1 MWDFETVYKDH
12 VRSVFRYALRRVGRR
27 EWAEDI
33 TSETFVALYENRH
46 TVDAAQLP
54 AWLFKVAKNRAVDN
68 WRKWSK
74 EQSFEEETATVGVV
88 EQAKLIS
95 IEHLLG
101 NTSLKPVHR
110 VCLVLRFVQGM
121 SRTEIAKE
129 TGLTASQVKGHLQYA
144 LRILRKE
151 MGGYRRCHAVGSIRD
166 RKSIRRK
173 RVVSGTG
180 HSAQLSLTSARLN
193 PALYPTVCEQIS
205 SATLR
210 TATFAKPYCEIC
222 KR

>member
-1 MWDFETVYKDH
+1 M
-12 VRSVFRYALRRVGRR
+12 
-27 EWAEDI
+27 
-33 TSETFVALYENRH
+33 
-46 TVDAAQLP
+46 DAAQLP

-95 IEHLLG
+95 FERLVA

-121 SRTEIAKE
+121 SRDEIAKE

-151 MGGYRRCHAVGSIRD
+151 MGGYRDAAQSEAR
-166 RKSIRRK
+166 RRK
-173 RVVSGTG
+173 INSEETRGVPNPPLCP
-180 HSAQLSLTSARLN
+180 SASHLR
-193 PALYPTVCEQIS
+193 ALESDGST
-205 SATLR
+205 R
-210 TATFAKPYCEIC
+210 
-222 KR
+222 